1 MPGGAT
7 SSPVMTVDPVV
18 VMPDTDSKIA
28 SVKPMSSDDTMK
40 GTAPASA
47 IVSHSRLTSRK
58 PKRVL
63 AWGENLSLLDKRE
76 KQIAAIEAENARLT
90 NLVALLDPN
99 HVDPDLS
106 TELLRRDMNVAHPD
120 EYIIDLSRK

>member
-1 MPGGAT
+1 MNSPHRPPTSPREKLTQLGALGWLLLLGGLALAG
-7 SSPVMTVDPVV
+7 PY
-18 VMPDTDSKIA
+18 
-28 SVKPMSSDDTMK
+28 
-40 GTAPASA
+40 G
-47 IVSHSRLTSRK
+47 
-58 PKRVL
+58 VL
-63 AWGENLSLLDKRE
+63 AWGESLSLLDKRE

>member
-1 MPGGAT
+1 MNSSHRPPLVPREKLTQLGALGWLLLLGGLALAG
-7 SSPVMTVDPVV
+7 PY
-18 VMPDTDSKIA
+18 
-28 SVKPMSSDDTMK
+28 
-40 GTAPASA
+40 G
-47 IVSHSRLTSRK
+47 
-58 PKRVL
+58 VL